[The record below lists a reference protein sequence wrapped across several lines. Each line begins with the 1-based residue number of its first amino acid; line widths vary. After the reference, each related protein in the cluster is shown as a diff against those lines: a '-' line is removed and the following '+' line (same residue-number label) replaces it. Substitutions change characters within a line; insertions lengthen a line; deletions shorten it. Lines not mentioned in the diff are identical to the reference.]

1 MNILLIEDDASLNE
15 MVCDLLRAQGYRVE
29 SALDGETGLAYTIT
43 QGYDLVILDRMLPKL
58 DGIQILKTMRSK
70 EIEVPVLLLTALDSD
85 ADIAAGL
92 DAGADDYLP
101 KPFAAP
107 VLLAR
112 VRALLRRPAKLTSG
126 HTLYCGDLSL
136 DTATNLLTGPKGNC
150 RCSRK
155 ESEMLAFLM
164 RNYQKAVTREI
175 ILTRVWGVDAQ
186 IDDGN
191 VGNFIYF
198 VRKRLQEVGSRLA
211 IHTLHG
217 VGYQLGG

>member
-1 MNILLIEDDASLNE
+1 
-15 MVCDLLRAQGYRVE
+15 
-29 SALDGETGLAYTIT
+29 
-43 QGYDLVILDRMLPKL
+43 
-58 DGIQILKTMRSK
+58 
-70 EIEVPVLLLTALDSD
+70 
-85 ADIAAGL
+85 
-92 DAGADDYLP
+92 
-101 KPFAAP
+101 
-107 VLLAR
+107 
-112 VRALLRRPAKLTSG
+112 
-126 HTLYCGDLSL
+126 
-136 DTATNLLTGPKGNC
+136 
-150 RCSRK
+150 
-155 ESEMLAFLM
+155 M